1 LVRKNAVR
9 RKAIIRLTTTEEC
22 RIILYQEIVPVLA
35 EDVFAILGD
44 KQSVEILG
52 AASTGLQSSSNG
64 IGNQTKKQY
73 YVRLK
78 RLVDMGL
85 IEKHQSIYK
94 LTSFGSI
101 VYENHLK
108 TMDKIIP
115 NYWQIKSFDILKS
128 RNDFPV
134 EQKDKIINEYIE
146 TTGLKG
152 VVNTTH
158 LSSFSVVKQFDDLI
172 VEVLKVLDNAEKE
185 VYFAT
190 RYHNPHVSTKVFE
203 KIGKG
208 VTIHILDGNPEQIS
222 VESRLAAIIR
232 TPPNRETAELVK
244 KIVKSSRFDLK
255 RLPDLPQSFM
265 VVDGIQVV
273 YDTVNF
279 INPEQFTIAVSKYDD
294 AYMAQRFI
302 EYYKLLSK
310 DATAPKILEE
320 MRVR

>member
-1 LVRKNAVR
+1 
-9 RKAIIRLTTTEEC
+9 
-22 RIILYQEIVPVLA
+22 LYQEIVPIIA

-44 KQSVEILG
+44 SQSVEILD
-52 AASTGLQSSSNG
+52 AASIGLQSSSNG

-78 RLVDMGL
+78 RLVDIGL
-85 IEKHQSIYK
+85 IEKRQSIYK

-108 TMDKIIP
+108 TMEKMIP

-134 EQKDKIINEYIE
+134 EQKDRIINKFVE

-152 VVNTTH
+152 VINATH
-158 LSSFSVVKQFDDLI
+158 LSGFSVVKRFDDLV
-172 VEVLKVLDNAEKE
+172 VEILKVLDNAEKE

-190 RYHNPHVSTKVFE
+190 RYHDPHVSSKVFE
-203 KIGKG
+203 KLAKG
-208 VTIHILDGNPEQIS
+208 VTVHILDGNAEQIT
-222 VESRLAAIIR
+222 VENRLAAILR
-232 TPPNRETAELVK
+232 TPPNRQTAEMVK
-244 KIVKSSRFDLK
+244 NIARSSRFDLM
-255 RLPDLPQSFM
+255 RLPELPQSFM

-273 YDTVNF
+273 YETINF
-279 INPEQFTIAVSKYDD
+279 INPEQFSIAISKYDD

-302 EYYKLLSK
+302 EYFKLLSK
-310 DATAPKILEE
+310 DAITPKLVEE
-320 MRVR
+320 MRVRSKSQ

>member
-1 LVRKNAVR
+1 M
-9 RKAIIRLTTTEEC
+9 
-22 RIILYQEIVPVLA
+22 YQEIVPIIA

-44 KQSVEILG
+44 SQSVEILD
-52 AASTGLQSSSNG
+52 AASIGLQSSSNG

-78 RLVDMGL
+78 RLVDIGL
-85 IEKHQSIYK
+85 IEKRQSIYK

-108 TMDKIIP
+108 TMNKIMP

-128 RNDFPV
+128 RNDFPF
-134 EQKDKIINEYIE
+134 EQKEKIINEYVE

-152 VVNTTH
+152 VINTTQ
-158 LSSFSVVKQFDDLI
+158 LSSFSVANRFDDLI

-190 RYHNPHVSTKVFE
+190 RYHDPHISTKVFE

-208 VTIHILDGNPEQIS
+208 VTIHILDGNPEQIT

-244 KIVKSSRFDLK
+244 KIVKSPRFDLK

-279 INPEQFTIAVSKYDD
+279 INPEQFTIAISKYDD
-294 AYMAQRFI
+294 AYMA
-302 EYYKLLSK
+302 SNS
-310 DATAPKILEE
+310 
-320 MRVR
+320 

>member
-1 LVRKNAVR
+1 MH
-9 RKAIIRLTTTEEC
+9 
-22 RIILYQEIVPVLA
+22 QETVPILA
-35 EDVFAILGD
+35 EDVFALLGD
-44 KQSVEILG
+44 KQSVEILIAS
-52 AASTGLQSSSNG
+52 AAGLQSTSNG

-78 RLVDMGL
+78 RLVDIGL
-85 IEKHQSIYK
+85 IEKRQSIYK

-108 TMDKIIP
+108 TMNKIMP
-115 NYWQIKSFDILKS
+115 NYWQIKSFDILKN

-134 EQKDKIINEYIE
+134 EQKEKIINEYIE

-152 VVNTTH
+152 VINTTH
-158 LSSFSVVKQFDDLI
+158 LSSFSVVKRFDDLI
-172 VEVLKVLDNAEKE
+172 VEILKVLDNAEKE

-190 RYHNPHVSTKVFE
+190 SYHDPHVSSKVFE

-208 VTIHILDGNPEQIS
+208 VTIHILDGNPEQIT

-232 TPPNRETAELVK
+232 TPPNRETAEMVK
-244 KIVKSSRFDLK
+244 KIIKSPRFDLK
-255 RLPDLPQSFM
+255 RLPNLPQSFM

-279 INPEQFTIAVSKYDD
+279 INPEQFTIAISKYDD

-302 EYYKLLSK
+302 EYFKLLSK
-310 DATAPKILEE
+310 DATIPKLLEE
-320 MRVR
+320 MKACSNRL

>member
-1 LVRKNAVR
+1 LNQTIA
-9 RKAIIRLTTTEEC
+9 
-22 RIILYQEIVPVLA
+22 PVYS

-44 KQSVEILG
+44 KHSIEILN
-52 AASTGLQSSSNG
+52 AASTGLHSSSNG
-64 IGNQTKKQY
+64 MDSQTKKQY

-78 RLVDMGL
+78 RLVDMGI

-101 VYENHLK
+101 IFENHVK

-115 NYWQIKSFDILKS
+115 NYWEIKSFDILKN

-134 EQKDKIINEYIE
+134 EQKEKIINEYVE

-152 VVNTTH
+152 VINTTQ
-158 LSSFSVVKQFDDLI
+158 LSSFSVANRFDDLI

-190 RYHNPHVSTKVFE
+190 RYHDPHISTKVFE

-208 VTIHILDGNPEQIS
+208 VTIHILDGNPEQIT

-244 KIVKSSRFDLK
+244 KIVKSPRFDLK

-279 INPEQFTIAVSKYDD
+279 INPEQFTIAISKYDD
-294 AYMAQRFI
+294 AYMAQQFI
-302 EYYKLLSK
+302 EYFKLLSK
-310 DATAPKILEE
+310 DATTPKILDE
-320 MRVR
+320 MRVHTK